1 MTSHRLRTFAA
12 ALAIGTAAIVA
23 PSAPSQAASA
33 SSTTTTCVVA
43 VADSAPTG
51 HPITTPTAPTAQAQ
65 VSVTVSPARRR
76 FRVRN
81 RHHGPVSPIAV
92 IIALV
97 VGGIV
102 ILFALLFRY
111 FYLGKGKAQS
121 RDMPSFN
128 SPNGP
133 QYGVTGGPN
142 YGPQYPQAGTP
153 MGAPPNQGYSN
164 HGGTSNHTP
173 GIG

>member
-51 HPITTPTAPTAQAQ
+51 HPITTPTAQAQAQ

>member
-51 HPITTPTAPTAQAQ
+51 HPITTPTAQAQAQ

-142 YGPQYPQAGTP
+142 YGPQYPQAGTQ

>member
-12 ALAIGTAAIVA
+12 AFAIGTAAIVA

-51 HPITTPTAPTAQAQ
+51 HPITTPTAQAQ
-65 VSVTVSPARRR
+65 VSVALSPARRR
-76 FRVRN
+76 FSVRN

>member
-33 SSTTTTCVVA
+33 SASSTTTTCVVA

-51 HPITTPTAPTAQAQ
+51 HPITTPTAQAQ
-65 VSVTVSPARRR
+65 VSVAVSPARRR

-164 HGGTSNHTP
+164 YGGTSNHTP

>member
-1 MTSHRLRTFAA
+1 M
-12 ALAIGTAAIVA
+12 
-23 PSAPSQAASA
+23 
-33 SSTTTTCVVA
+33 
-43 VADSAPTG
+43 
-51 HPITTPTAPTAQAQ
+51 
-65 VSVTVSPARRR
+65 
-76 FRVRN
+76 
-81 RHHGPVSPIAV
+81 SPIAV